1 LANPV
6 TAVPEARPLLDEA
19 AVRELSQRL
28 GENEALLERRL
39 EALRVFA
46 DTALPDRVQHLWRYS
61 DPSRL
66 LPSAILGAAGPA
78 AAAEVPE
85 LPEGGAV
92 ILLRAGAPPLVRL
105 SDAAE
110 KMGLR
115 VAALELDGDAADR
128 LGTTVPAAHGFFE
141 ALNGAA
147 WSAGLSLEVPPKAR
161 LEGPIRIVVPAAAGS
176 SIPRLLV
183 RIGELAEATVV
194 EEHAGGTE
202 ESYVTSVTE
211 IEAGPGAHVRHM
223 LLQSWGAGV
232 AGHLTTRARLDRDAD
247 LATIVVSFGGSRV
260 KMDLGAVLDG
270 PGARSELVGFVLGH
284 DRQHMDHHTVH
295 SHRSGRTWSNI
306 DFKVAL
312 TGYARSA
319 YTGVIRIDE
328 EAGATEA
335 YQENRNLLL
344 SETCRA
350 DTIPELEILTDDVQ
364 CTHGAT
370 VAPLDEE
377 MVFYLESRGI
387 PREQAERLIVRGFLE
402 KTLSRVPEAVRPQV
416 VEVVEERLSHFLGGH
431 R

>member
-1 LANPV
+1 
-6 TAVPEARPLLDEA
+6 
-19 AVRELSQRL
+19 
-28 GENEALLERRL
+28 
-39 EALRVFA
+39 
-46 DTALPDRVQHLWRYS
+46 
-61 DPSRL
+61 
-66 LPSAILGAAGPA
+66 
-78 AAAEVPE
+78 
-85 LPEGGAV
+85 
-92 ILLRAGAPPLVRL
+92 
-105 SDAAE
+105 
-110 KMGLR
+110 
-115 VAALELDGDAADR
+115 
-128 LGTTVPAAHGFFE
+128 
-141 ALNGAA
+141 
-147 WSAGLSLEVPPKAR
+147 
-161 LEGPIRIVVPAAAGS
+161 
-176 SIPRLLV
+176 
-183 RIGELAEATVV
+183 
-194 EEHAGGTE
+194 
-202 ESYVTSVTE
+202 
-211 IEAGPGAHVRHM
+211 
-223 LLQSWGAGV
+223 
-232 AGHLTTRARLDRDAD
+232 
-247 LATIVVSFGGSRV
+247 
-260 KMDLGAVLDG
+260 
-270 PGARSELVGFVLGH
+270 
-284 DRQHMDHHTVH
+284 MDHHTVH